1 MINVHGF
8 GRRLGWCDFVCLRW
22 FCGGFFSG
30 FFSMKGDFG
39 RVGGVFRRYGSLCR
53 LLVVLGLKFVEDL
66 TELFES
72 LRTRFLKEL
81 CEW

>member
-1 MINVHGF
+1 
-8 GRRLGWCDFVCLRW
+8 
-22 FCGGFFSG
+22 
-30 FFSMKGDFG
+30 MKGDSG
-39 RVGGVFRRYGSLCR
+39 RVGGVFRRYRSLSR
-53 LLVVLGLKFVEDL
+53 LLVVLGLEFVKDL